1 MCRCIKDRVAGLRSA
16 ALLYRVLRAPGTSSS
31 QTRRSEVLV
40 QRRIDCLRRKR
51 VINVGD
57 ILAPYV
63 YTCIQER
70 GGWRANVTARPF
82 CITKIARVLDIS
94 AAVSVRLIHLTS
106 ILYTHLILTHVI
118 HLNGT
123 TNFCHLSTRQID
135 KSTPTGTRPFS

>member
-1 MCRCIKDRVAGLRSA
+1 MICWYYTLLSGVDVEGVRRDVTNSSTLCITK
-16 ALLYRVLRAPGTSSS
+16 T
-31 QTRRSEVLV
+31 
-40 QRRIDCLRRKR
+40 K
-51 VINVGD
+51 
-57 ILAPYV
+57 
-63 YTCIQER
+63 
-70 GGWRANVTARPF
+70 
-82 CITKIARVLDIS
+82 TKIARVLDIS